1 MKSKVHHSIFNST
14 VIIAGLG
21 YFVDIYDLQLFNIIG
36 KESIMSPRG
45 LAISDPQLAQNLF
58 DNNLFYWQMAGML
71 LGGLLWG
78 ILGDT
83 KGRKSI
89 LFGSILLYSLA
100 NIANAFVTSIPA
112 YQFIRFIAGVGL
124 AGELG
129 AAITLV
135 AETMT
140 KEKRGYG
147 TMIVVTLGA
156 LGAVFAAVLKKYG
169 GMLPFWGLENW
180 QVSYLVGGILG
191 LMLLLLRYSTFE
203 SQMFEKVLE
212 SKSVKQGH
220 FYILFQSKSRFRTYI
235 YCILIGLP
243 VWYVI
248 GTLVKLSPRF
258 ANNMGLPDGSI
269 EPALCIMYCYMGL
282 SAGDLLC
289 GWLSQ
294 AFRSRR
300 KVVIG
305 YLLANIAVIL
315 VYFFVKGIN
324 VSQFY
329 LLSFILGCCTGY
341 WALFVTIASEQ
352 FGTNIRATVTTTV
365 PNFVRGAVIPIGVGF
380 FYLLDQVKLPLV
392 QSAAIVGAICY
403 GLALYSIYNIQE
415 TFGKELDYSEQ

>member
-112 YQFIRFIAGVGL
+112 YQVIRFIAGVGL

-169 GMLPFWGLENW
+169 GMLPFWGLEN
-180 QVSYLVGGILG
+180 
-191 LMLLLLRYSTFE
+191 
-203 SQMFEKVLE
+203 
-212 SKSVKQGH
+212 
-220 FYILFQSKSRFRTYI
+220 
-235 YCILIGLP
+235 
-243 VWYVI
+243 
-248 GTLVKLSPRF
+248 
-258 ANNMGLPDGSI
+258 
-269 EPALCIMYCYMGL
+269 
-282 SAGDLLC
+282 
-289 GWLSQ
+289 
-294 AFRSRR
+294 
-300 KVVIG
+300 
-305 YLLANIAVIL
+305 
-315 VYFFVKGIN
+315 
-324 VSQFY
+324 
-329 LLSFILGCCTGY
+329 
-341 WALFVTIASEQ
+341 
-352 FGTNIRATVTTTV
+352 
-365 PNFVRGAVIPIGVGF
+365 
-380 FYLLDQVKLPLV
+380 
-392 QSAAIVGAICY
+392 
-403 GLALYSIYNIQE
+403 
-415 TFGKELDYSEQ
+415 